1 MKTMTFRI
9 NTPAWNITE
18 LNGYEP
24 QTTFWQD
31 FSIAERFGLSAIKDT
46 FKRAFQEWRDE
57 TVYVTEL
64 AMVLNH
70 KGFYWYDTDKMRL
83 SELYFSLW
91 QELDEWC
98 ANNLKG
104 EDLAYYY
111 RITD

>member
-1 MKTMTFRI
+1 MTFRI

-46 FKRAFQEWRDE
+46 FKRAFQEWRYE

-70 KGFYWYDTDKMRL
+70 KGWFWYDTDKVEI
-83 SELYFSLW
+83 SKLYFSLW